1 MILKVLIPTEVLL
14 ERTIASL
21 TAEGQ
26 NGSFCLRPRHID
38 FVAPLVAGLLYFVEE
53 QGGAEGFVAIDQGVL
68 VKYGSQVT
76 VSVRNAVFGPSLE
89 DLLNIVDER
98 FGVMDDQQRMVRSA
112 MTRLEADFLRR
123 FMELK

>member
-1 MILKVLIPTEVLL
+1 MNLKVLIPTEVLL
-14 ERTIASL
+14 EREISSL

-38 FVAPLVAGLLYFVEE
+38 FVAPLVAGLLYFVEQQE
-53 QGGAEGFVAIDQGVL
+53 GVEGFVAIDQGVL
-68 VKYGSQVT
+68 VKYGAQVT

-98 FGVMDDQQRMVRSA
+98 FGVLDDQQRMVRSA

>member
-14 ERTIASL
+14 ERQVASL

-38 FVAPLVAGLLYFVEE
+38 FVAPLVPGLLYFVE
-53 QGGAEGFVAIDQGVL
+53 QQDGAEGFVAIDQGVL

-76 VSVRNAVFGPSLE
+76 VSVRNAVFGPRLE
-89 DLLNIVDER
+89 DLLDIVDER

-112 MTRLEADFLRR
+112 MSRLEADFLRR

>member
-1 MILKVLIPTEVLL
+1 MMLKVLVPTEVLL
-14 ERTIASL
+14 ERPIASL

-38 FVAPLVAGLLYFVEE
+38 MVAALVPGLLYFVEE
-53 QGGAEGFVAIDQGVL
+53 QSGTEGFVAVDQGVL

-76 VSVRNAVFGPSLE
+76 VSVRNAVFGPHLE
-89 DLLNIVDER
+89 DLLAIVDER
-98 FGVMDDQQRMVRSA
+98 FGVLDEQQRLVRSA
-112 MTRLEADFLRR
+112 MTRLEADFMRR

>member
-1 MILKVLIPTEVLL
+1 M
-14 ERTIASL
+14 
-21 TAEGQ
+21 
-26 NGSFCLRPRHID
+26 
-38 FVAPLVAGLLYFVEE
+38 LYFVEE

-76 VSVRNAVFGPSLE
+76 VSVRNAVFGPRLE
-89 DLLNIVDER
+89 DLLDIVDER

>member
-1 MILKVLIPTEVLL
+1 MMLKVLVPTEVLL
-14 ERTIASL
+14 ERSIASL

-38 FVAPLVAGLLYFVEE
+38 FVAPLVPGLFYFVEE
-53 QGGAEGFVAIDQGVL
+53 QDGAEGFVAIDQGVL

-76 VSVRNAVFGPSLE
+76 VSVRNAVFGPRLE

-98 FGVMDDQQRMVRSA
+98 FGVMDDQQRMVHSA

>member
-1 MILKVLIPTEVLL
+1 MMLKVLVPTEVLL
-14 ERTIASL
+14 ERQVASL

-38 FVAPLVAGLLYFVEE
+38 FVAPLVPGLLYFVEE
-53 QGGAEGFVAIDQGVL
+53 QGCAEGFVAIDQGVL

-76 VSVRNAVFGPSLE
+76 VSVRNAVFGPRLE

>member
-14 ERTIASL
+14 ERTVVSV

-38 FVAPLVAGLLYFVEE
+38 MAAALVPGLLFFIEK
-53 QGGAEGFVAIDQGVL
+53 QSNAEGFVAVDQGVL
-68 VKYGSQVT
+68 VKYGSEVT
-76 VSVRNAVFGPSLE
+76 VSARNAVFGPHLE
-89 DLLNIVDER
+89 DLLKIVDER
-98 FGVMDDQQRMVRSA
+98 FGVMDEQQRLVRSA

>member
-14 ERTIASL
+14 EQQVASL

-38 FVAPLVAGLLYFVEE
+38 FVAPLVPGLLYFVE
-53 QGGAEGFVAIDQGVL
+53 QQDGAEGFVAIDQGVL

-76 VSVRNAVFGPSLE
+76 VSVRNAVFGPRLE
-89 DLLNIVDER
+89 DLLDIVDER

-112 MTRLEADFLRR
+112 MSRLEADFLRR

>member
-14 ERTIASL
+14 ERPVASVV
-21 TAEGQ
+21 AEGQ

-38 FVAPLVAGLLYFVEE
+38 FVSPLAAGLLYFIEQ

-68 VKYGSQVT
+68 VKNGAQVT
-76 VSVRNAVFGPSLE
+76 VSVRNAVFGPDLE
-89 DLLNIVDER
+89 ELLNIVDER
-98 FGVMDDQQRMVRSA
+98 FGALDEQQRMVRSA

>member
-14 ERTIASL
+14 ERTVVSV

-26 NGSFCLRPRHID
+26 NGSFCIRPRHID
-38 FVAPLVAGLLYFVEE
+38 MAAALVPGLLFFIEK
-53 QGGAEGFVAIDQGVL
+53 QSNAEGFVAVDQGVL
-68 VKYGSQVT
+68 VKYGSEVT
-76 VSVRNAVFGPSLE
+76 VSARNAVFGPHLE
-89 DLLNIVDER
+89 DLLKIVDER
-98 FGVMDDQQRMVRSA
+98 FGVMDEQQRLVRSA

>member
-14 ERTIASL
+14 ERTVVSV

-38 FVAPLVAGLLYFVEE
+38 MAAALVPGLLFFIEK
-53 QGGAEGFVAIDQGVL
+53 QSNAEGFVAVDKGVL
-68 VKYGSQVT
+68 VKYGSEVT
-76 VSVRNAVFGPSLE
+76 VSARNAVFGPHLE
-89 DLLNIVDER
+89 DLLKIVDER
-98 FGVMDDQQRMVRSA
+98 FGVMDEQQRLVRSA

>member
-1 MILKVLIPTEVLL
+1 MMLKVLVPTEVLL
-14 ERTIASL
+14 ERQVASL

-38 FVAPLVAGLLYFVEE
+38 YVAPLVSGLLYFVEE
-53 QGGAEGFVAIDQGVL
+53 QDGAEGFVAIDQGVL

-76 VSVRNAVFGPSLE
+76 VSVRNAVFGPRLE

-98 FGVMDDQQRMVRSA
+98 FGVMDYQQRMVRSA

>member
-1 MILKVLIPTEVLL
+1 MMLKVLVPTEVLL
-14 ERTIASL
+14 ERPIASL

-38 FVAPLVAGLLYFVEE
+38 FVAPLVPGLLYFVEE
-53 QGGAEGFVAIDQGVL
+53 QDDAEGFVAIDQGVL

-76 VSVRNAVFGPSLE
+76 VSVRNAVFGPRLE

>member
-1 MILKVLIPTEVLL
+1 MMLKVLVPTEVLL
-14 ERTIASL
+14 ERQVTSL

-38 FVAPLVAGLLYFVEE
+38 YVAPLVPGLLYFVEE

-76 VSVRNAVFGPSLE
+76 VSVRNAVFGPRLE

-123 FMELK
+123 FMELR

>member
-1 MILKVLIPTEVLL
+1 MMLKVLVPTEVLL
-14 ERTIASL
+14 ERQVASL

-38 FVAPLVAGLLYFVEE
+38 FVAPLVPGLLYFVEE
-53 QGGAEGFVAIDQGVL
+53 QGCAEGFVAIDQGVL

-76 VSVRNAVFGPSLE
+76 VSVRNAVFGPRLE

-123 FMELK
+123 FMELR